1 MNAQQLPT
9 RSVIKVLL
17 GMIIILVAVGTTHAA
32 SPGARIVRATGTVE
46 VLNAPS
52 AQWVTASSQTVLP
65 LGSAVRTG
73 SKSTVVLELDG
84 ATVTLYETSLI
95 RIPSQVTPASTATN
109 PLRHPWLD
117 SGRGLFDVTPRKDR
131 LPFSVQ
137 TPTVVAGVKGTVF
150 EVSSTGTEEAVYVW
164 DGLVEVTSRLDST
177 DLQLVGAGQ
186 FTAFDDLRLTPV
198 LPIPGDRVQPDEV
211 DLDRHKMEAS
221 MNEQNEQAAPTERAM
236 EDFPVGGKLDTTT
249 VSLTTKA
256 WRDADRAAVKNALD
270 GALDFQSV
278 VSLGTVRT
286 PSTTVTTMTDATTRT
301 VSETATTVVDPVTAT
316 MSSTIDATTAAV
328 SSATDMVNTS
338 VVSVTDTL
346 TSTVSSTVETT
357 TATVSSV
364 VAPLTTL
371 GF

>member
-1 MNAQQLPT
+1 MNAYQQPT
-9 RSVIKVLL
+9 RSVIKALL
-17 GMIIILVAVGTTHAA
+17 GMIVILVSVGTTHAA

-46 VLNAPS
+46 VTNAPS
-52 AQWVTASSQTVLP
+52 VQWVTASSQTIFP
-65 LGSAVRTG
+65 PGSAVRTG
-73 SKSTVVLELDG
+73 SKSTAVLELDG

-95 RIPSQVTPASTATN
+95 RIPAQVTPASTATN

-177 DLQLVGAGQ
+177 DFQLVGAGQ
-186 FTAFDDLRLTPV
+186 FTALDDLRLTPA
-198 LPIPGDRVQPDEV
+198 LPIPGDRIQPDEV

-221 MNEQNEQAAPTERAM
+221 LNEKTEPTDRVNEEL
-236 EDFPVGGKLDTTT
+236 PVGDRLDSAT
-249 VSLTTKA
+249 VALTTEA
-256 WRDADRAAVKNALD
+256 WRDADRAAVKDALD
-270 GALDFQSV
+270 EALDFQSV

-286 PSTTVTTMTDATTRT
+286 ATTTVATVDATTRT

-328 SSATDMVNTS
+328 SSATDSVNTS
-338 VVSVTDTL
+338 VASVTDTL

-364 VAPLTTL
+364 VEPLTTL